1 MVDLKKAARK
11 PGGTPQNKPLAQAA
25 KPVLKPQSPY
35 LRVALGALLLLTI
48 IVFSNAL
55 NNAFLDWDDNT
66 YIKANKAIHEISGAN
81 IREIFSS
88 FYMANY
94 HPLTSLTYMLEYSI
108 AGHEN
113 PFLYHLNNLI
123 IHLLNIVILFFLIRR
138 LTQKPWLALMVA
150 ALFALHPTRVESV
163 SWISERKDVL
173 YTFFYFLSLNS
184 YLNSLDKPEKRLRY
198 LGFTFLFFVG
208 ALLSKS
214 AAVTLPVVLIL
225 LDYLR
230 KRRFSAATFLEKLPF
245 FALSLLFGYLAL
257 QSQQEAIRDL
267 PHYSVMQRFF
277 MLNHTVFKYIFLAFI
292 PAGLSTL
299 HPYPILEN
307 GNLPMLY
314 YLSPL
319 GNLAVLALVI
329 WLSRRERIAAFGLL
343 FFLVT
348 ISLVIQLIPV
358 GGAIMAER
366 YTYVPYIGLYVVA
379 CWYLLKGIEARK
391 GLQSPLIAAFGIF
404 LLVFAGMTWNRN
416 KVWANDITLWD
427 DAIAA
432 YPTTAFTAYMDRGA
446 AKQLQNDKQGAW
458 EDYSKAILIKP
469 DYHKALINR
478 GLIRY
483 DSANY
488 TGALADFDKG
498 IAARPEYNLG
508 YLNRAV
514 TKLALKDFAGA
525 LADLNKSNELKPD
538 VIEVVFNLGTAK
550 NGLKDYPGA
559 IAAFKRVL
567 ELDPTYT
574 NAYNKLGI
582 VHLNMG
588 DKEKACQYWTTGAG
602 LGNQTCQTNL
612 KNVCQSGKTN

>member
-1 MVDLKKAARK
+1 MVDLKKTARK
-11 PGGTPQNKPLAQAA
+11 QAGA
-25 KPVLKPQSPY
+25 KQSPKLSQTAATSAHMGNRMQY
-35 LRVALGALLLLTI
+35 LLLAALMLLTL

-55 NNAFLDWDDNT
+55 TNGFLDWDDNT
-66 YIKANKAIHEISGAN
+66 YIKANKAIHEVSAASVK
-81 IREIFSS
+81 EIFTS

-94 HPLTSLTYMLEYSI
+94 HPFTSLTYMLEYAV

-113 PFLYHLNNLI
+113 PVLYHVNNLI
-123 IHLLNIVILFFLIRR
+123 LHLLNILILFLFIRR
-138 LTQKPWLALMVA
+138 LSGKPWLALLVA

-173 YTFFYFLSLNS
+173 YTFFFLFSLDF
-184 YLNSLDKPEKRLRY
+184 YVRSLDKPEKRFRY
-198 LGFTFLFFVG
+198 LVLTFLFFTG
-208 ALLSKS
+208 SLFSKS
-214 AAVTLPVVLIL
+214 AAVTLPVVLL
-225 LDYLR
+225 LIDFLR
-230 KRRFSAATFLEKLPF
+230 KRKINSTAILEKLPF

-267 PHYSVMQRFF
+267 PHYTLLQRFF

-292 PAGLSTL
+292 PSGLSTL
-299 HPYPILEN
+299 HPYPILDN
-307 GNLPMLY
+307 GNLPMMY

-319 GNLAVLALVI
+319 GNLAVLALVL
-329 WLSRRERIAAFGLL
+329 WLSRKERIAAFGVL

-366 YTYVPYIGLYVVA
+366 YTYVPYIGLYFFA
-379 CWYLLKGIEARK
+379 GWYLLKWMEASTQRQIPVLA
-391 GLQSPLIAAFGIF
+391 GFILI
-404 LLVFAGMTWNRN
+404 LLVFSAITWNRN
-416 KVWANDITLWD
+416 KVWENDITLWD
-427 DAIAA
+427 DAIAT
-432 YPTTAFTAYMDRGA
+432 YPNTAFTAYMDRGA
-446 AKQLQNDKQGAW
+446 AKQLKQDVKGAW
-458 EDYSKAILIKP
+458 DDYSKAILIKP
-469 DYHKALINR
+469 NYHKALINR

-488 TGALADFDKG
+488 QAALADFDKG
-498 IAARPEYNLG
+498 IAANPDYNLG

-525 LADLNKSNELKPD
+525 LADLNKANELKPD
-538 VIEVVFNLGTAK
+538 VIEVVFNTGTAK
-550 NGLKDYPGA
+550 NGLKDYQGA

-567 ELDPTYT
+567 EIDPNYT

-588 DKEKACQYWTTGAG
+588 EKEKACQYWTTGAG
-602 LGNQTCQTNL
+602 LGNSS
-612 KNVCQSGKTN
+612 CQSNLQNICK